1 MSSRHLPASSG
12 AVCTPVFAIRIAAAL
27 LAWIVVGAN
36 ASAAEA
42 PLTLSGAQTHA
53 LERSRQLAAQD
64 FAAAASRD
72 MAVAAG
78 QLPDPVLQA
87 GIESLPVTG
96 SDRFSLS
103 RDFMTM
109 RKIGVMQEITRGD
122 KRRFRRESFEREA
135 DVSVAE
141 KAAAVAEIQR
151 DTALAWFDLYYAS
164 AMAAVI
170 AEHAA
175 QADLEIQAAQGAY
188 RANQGNQADVYMTRS
203 ARAAIENRTSDI
215 TRRMLN
221 AKTLLAR
228 WVGDAASRPLAPK
241 PPTDSLRIDPAVLEE
256 HLLHHPEI
264 VVLGKRVDVAQA
276 EANLAQANRKS
287 DWTVS
292 ATYSQRGSEY
302 SNMAS
307 IGVSIPLQ
315 WDRKNRQDREL
326 SARLA
331 LVEQARAARD
341 ETLRAHVAEVQ
352 LMINAWQTNRTRHAR
367 YEKELIPLANDRI
380 SAALSAYRGGKAT
393 LNEVLAARRDA
404 IDVRL
409 EALDLK
415 DETDQLWTRINF
427 LFPDDTLAGA
437 APAGGN
443 INPDAPK

>member
-1 MSSRHLPASSG
+1 MSSRHLPAYAGMSR
-12 AVCTPVFAIRIAAAL
+12 ARFPVKRIAAAL
-27 LAWIVVGAN
+27 LAWFAVAAN
-36 ASAAEA
+36 VSAAEA
-42 PLTLSGAQTHA
+42 PLTLSAAQTRA
-53 LERSRQLAAQD
+53 LERSRQLTAQD
-64 FAAAASRD
+64 YAAAALRD

-78 QLPDPVLQA
+78 ELPDPVLQA
-87 GIESLPVTG
+87 GIENLPVTG
-96 SDRFSLS
+96 SEKFNLS
-103 RDFMTM
+103 SDFMTM
-109 RKIGVMQEITRGD
+109 RNIGVMQEITRGD
-122 KRRFRRESFEREA
+122 KRRYRRERFEREA
-135 DVSVAE
+135 DVSLAE

-151 DTALAWFDLYYAS
+151 DTALAWFDLYYARE
-164 AMAAVI
+164 MAEVI
-170 AEHAA
+170 AEQAA
-175 QADLEIQAAQGAY
+175 QADLEMQAAKGAY

-203 ARAAIENRTSDI
+203 ARAAIENRTSEI
-215 TRRMLN
+215 RRRMLN

-228 WVGDAASRPLAPK
+228 WVGDAASRPLAAK
-241 PPTDSLRIDPAVLEE
+241 PSTDNLRIDPASLER

-264 VVLGKRVDVAQA
+264 VVLSKRVDVAQA

-292 ATYSQRGSEY
+292 AGFSQRGSQY

-307 IGVSIPLQ
+307 IGVSIPIQLDQ
-315 WDRKNRQDREL
+315 KNRQDREL

-331 LVEQARAARD
+331 MVEQARAARD

-352 LMINAWQTNRTRHAR
+352 LMINEWQNNRERQTR

-380 SAALSAYRGGKAT
+380 SAAVSAYRGGKAT

-415 DETDQLWTRINF
+415 DETDQLWTQINF

-443 INPDAPK
+443 LNPDAPK